1 MRNSILSGKILVVL
15 VLISTSLIVPNPLRA
30 TDPGKPNVVIFYADD
45 LGWGD
50 LSINN
55 TDPFWF
61 RYTPNID
68 NICKQGVIL
77 SNFTTH
83 AVCSPSRA
91 GLLTAKHFVK
101 VMAGPRTGGEL
112 PYDDN
117 TVTIGQDF
125 QNSGYK
131 TGCFGKW
138 HNSEPNLPAN
148 NTGLLVSGKE
158 KIIADNEIYE
168 YLSDKHFGIGVNN
181 YGFDSWAGYYGGGA
195 DLYTRYAAQ
204 QNQANW
210 WVDSVYMGGVS
221 GYTTDLI
228 TDAAIE
234 FIKNNKDNNFLCY
247 VPEQAVHHPI
257 QVKKS
262 DLKEFCEKLESERGI
277 TGQWDYVKSIK
288 SPTSGRTIE
297 EAGEEIKCWKDEEFD
312 VTEIDPGKTHFNHV
326 IFAAYLYSLDKSVGR
341 IIDTLE
347 ILGLMN
353 NTIILFASDNGG
365 LPEGCSL
372 PFKGGKHSIWE
383 GGVHVPAAIWWP
395 GTFDANTGPYS
406 PGNNEY
412 HGNVGYYD
420 LYPTLMAMTGNA
432 FNARDS
438 DGINFWD
445 ELKTNTQ
452 VRPGNQNPFY
462 EIWNDHGFVRT
473 DEWKL
478 MYSES
483 ANRKELYHYK
493 TDTAEADDVAN
504 DNKDITQELVALYKG
519 WLNDNKLAVPFVMLD
534 SSNLHSIDPDPD
546 GEILEVKAWQTKTN
560 NGGVYI
566 RFAKGDFINGKIG
579 RYIEPGDRVEYDIYV
594 EGDSQNSKGIYYS
607 PGAGWTPVFNAN
619 NGINQDSIKIHSQNL
634 PKGKWIRQVVGTGT
648 ICPGASNVNYIVFRS
663 GNAGYYHFYLD
674 NVVIRKSDGSIRSV
688 IWQNSSDASPIIYRF
703 KNKNHNSLSSAKA
716 VPDFP
721 FSDIRIS
728 ALVTNKE
735 NFILPVKKFIY
746 TDVLENKVHNQE
758 FEIENFTPQNVKV
771 NSITIGGT
779 NPSFFELTRDDIS
792 GTVIPPMTGKTFNVS
807 YNPGTS
813 GGNHS
818 AFFAIDNDLANDTI
832 TFESKETVLPVYRI
846 IIDHCDVS
854 TGWGSNNGLR
864 VNNEDHKE
872 WGACLEMRGNQTNEF
887 NKSFDPP
894 IKTLA
899 TTENG
904 YLQFWY
910 YVSDISKFDTPN
922 QVEIGSGGKNDLDE
936 FNWNLTNKL
945 SNGWNL
951 LKLKFSDAN
960 ISPPGTGAPDLSAI
974 NWIRIYH
981 WKTDAIVTRI
991 DGFQVIDSTITDTGQ
1006 DGYQSLTQD
1015 YIAFNLMPNPSKGH
1029 VQIKLN
1035 SLKEPVKLHIFDLYG
1050 RTVFLTTI
1058 IKQVTNLDLSHF
1070 KKGIY
1075 LVSVANDSESVS
1087 QKIVLN

>member
-1 MRNSILSGKILVVL
+1 MKKNTRLGQVLMALVV
-15 VLISTSLIVPNPLRA
+15 ISTCLILPHYLKA
-30 TDPGKPNVVIFYADD
+30 ADPGKPNVVIFYADD

-61 RYTPNID
+61 RHTPNID
-68 NICKQGVIL
+68 SICEQGVIL

-83 AVCSPSRA
+83 CVCSPSRA
-91 GLLTAKHFVK
+91 GLLTAKHFVQ

-112 PYDDN
+112 PYDSS
-117 TVTIGQDF
+117 TVTMGQDF

-138 HNSEPNLPAN
+138 HNSEPNLPAS
-148 NTGLLVSGKE
+148 NTGLLVGSTDD
-158 KIIADNEIYE
+158 ILPFNEIYE
-168 YLSDKHFGIGVNN
+168 YTSSKHFGIGVNN
-181 YGFDSWAGYYGGGA
+181 YGFDSWTGYYGGGT
-195 DLYTRYAAQ
+195 DLYNRYAAQ

-210 WVDSVYMGGVS
+210 WVDSVYMGAVS

-262 DLKEFCEKLESERGI
+262 DLQEFCGKLESERGI
-277 TGQWDYVKSIK
+277 AGQWEYVKSIK
-288 SPTSGRTIE
+288 SPSTGRTIE

-341 IIDTLE
+341 ILDTLE
-347 ILGLMN
+347 TLGLMN

-365 LPEGCSL
+365 LPEGSSL
-372 PFKGGKHSIWE
+372 PFQGGKHSIWE

-412 HGNVGYYD
+412 IGNVGYYD
-420 LYPTLMAMTGNA
+420 LYPTLMAMTGNN
-432 FNARDS
+432 FNATET
-438 DGINFWD
+438 DGINFWE

-452 VRPGNQNPFY
+452 VRPGNQDPFF

-493 TDTAEADDVAN
+493 TDTAEAVNIAN
-504 DNKDITQELVALYKG
+504 SNMEITQNLVDLYKD

-534 SSNLHSIDPDPD
+534 SSNLHSVEPDPD
-546 GEILEVKAWQTKTN
+546 GEILEIKAWQTKTN
-560 NGGVYI
+560 NSGVYI
-566 RFAKGDFINGKIG
+566 RFSKGNFINGKIG
-579 RYIEPGDRVEYDIYV
+579 HYIEPGDRVEYDIYI
-594 EGDSQNSKGIYYS
+594 ENDSKNSKGIYYS
-607 PGAGWTPVFNAN
+607 PGAGWTPVFNGN
-619 NGINQDSIKIHSQNL
+619 NGINQDSIKIHGYNM
-634 PKGKWIRQVVGTGT
+634 PKGKWMRNVVGTGT
-648 ICPGASNVNYIVFRS
+648 ICPGSSTVNYIVLRGGS
-663 GNAGYYHFYLD
+663 NGYYHFYLD
-674 NVVIRKSDGSIRSV
+674 NIVIRKSDGSIRSV
-688 IWQNSSDASPIIYRF
+688 IWQNSTDFSPIIYRF
-703 KNKNHNSLSSAKA
+703 KNKNYNSLSDAKK
-716 VPDFP
+716 VSDFP
-721 FSDIRIS
+721 FSDIQIS
-728 ALVTNKE
+728 ALVTNK
-735 NFILPVKKFIY
+735 NNLQLPIKKFIY
-746 TDVLENKVHNQE
+746 TNVTDNEVHIQE
-758 FEIENFTPQNVKV
+758 FGVENFTPQNVKI
-771 NSITIGGT
+771 NSISIGGT
-779 NPSFFELTRDDIS
+779 DPSFFEITRDDIS
-792 GTVIPPMTGKTFNVS
+792 GTVIPPMTKKSFQVS
-807 YNPGTS
+807 YDPGTS

-818 AFFAIDNDLANDTI
+818 AFFAIENDLANDTI
-832 TFESKETVLPVYRI
+832 TFESNEAEPPVYRI
-846 IIDHCDVS
+846 VIDHCDVS
-854 TGWGSNNGLR
+854 TGWGSNNGMR
-864 VNNEDHKE
+864 VNNEDHQE
-872 WGACLEMRGNQTNEF
+872 WGACLETIGDETNDF
-887 NKSFDPP
+887 SKSFDPP
-894 IKTLA
+894 IRTLA
-899 TTENG
+899 TEENA

-910 YVSDISKFDTPN
+910 YVSDISKFETQN

-936 FNWNLTNKL
+936 YNWNLNNKI

-974 NWIRIYH
+974 NWIRIYRR
-981 WKTDAIVTRI
+981 KTDTIMTRI
-991 DGFQVIDSTITDTGQ
+991 DGFQIIDPTVTGTGQ
-1006 DGYQSLTQD
+1006 DGLQFLSKD
-1015 YIAFNLMPNPSKGH
+1015 YLGFHLMPNPSKGN

-1035 SLKEPVKLHIFDLYG
+1035 SVNEPVTLQVYNLQG
-1050 RTVFLTTI
+1050 RSVLQTI
-1058 IKQVTNLDLSHF
+1058 IHKQVDKLDLSEF
-1070 KKGIY
+1070 ERGIY
-1075 LVSVANDSESVS
+1075 LVRVTNDSESVS
-1087 QKIVLN
+1087 QKVVLE